1 MILVRLYLFNRQDAK
16 TSYFQAIESQKPWRT
31 PRLGGWTIKKLS
43 KGDKMNTPTN
53 LKYTKSDEW
62 FDPSSGAMGISD
74 YAQSQLSDIVFVE
87 ILVEEGETIEVGKA
101 IASVESVKAS
111 AEIYASAG
119 GKVTAVN
126 KGLSDKPETLNS
138 DPYGAAW
145 MVKVEGGTTGDVM
158 DAAAYEKYCEGRTH

>member
-1 MILVRLYLFNRQDAK
+1 
-16 TSYFQAIESQKPWRT
+16 
-31 PRLGGWTIKKLS
+31 
-43 KGDKMNTPTN
+43 MNTPAN

-62 FDPSSGAMGISD
+62 FDPASGAMGLTD

-87 ILVEEGETIEVGKA
+87 ILVDEGDTIETGKP

-119 GKVTAVN
+119 GKVIAVN

-138 DPYGAAW
+138 DPFGEGW
-145 MVKVEGGTTGDVM
+145 MVKLECGAAGDAM
-158 DAAAYEKYCEGRTH
+158 DSAAYEKYCEERAH

>member
-1 MILVRLYLFNRQDAK
+1 
-16 TSYFQAIESQKPWRT
+16 
-31 PRLGGWTIKKLS
+31 
-43 KGDKMNTPTN
+43 MNAPAN

-62 FDPSSGAMGISD
+62 FDSATGAMGISD

-87 ILVEEGETIEVGKA
+87 ILVEEGDTLEAGKP

-111 AEIYASAG
+111 AEIYAAAA

-138 DPYGAAW
+138 DPYGEGW
-145 MVKVEGGTTGDVM
+145 MVKVEGGTAGEVM
-158 DAAAYEKYCEGRTH
+158 DATAYEKYCEERSQ

>member
-1 MILVRLYLFNRQDAK
+1 
-16 TSYFQAIESQKPWRT
+16 
-31 PRLGGWTIKKLS
+31 
-43 KGDKMNTPTN
+43 MNTPAN

-62 FDPSSGAMGISD
+62 FDPANGAMGITD

-87 ILVEEGETIEVGKA
+87 ILVEVGEMVEAGKA

-111 AEIYASAG
+111 AEIYASAA

-138 DPYGAAW
+138 DPFGEGW
-145 MVKVEGGTTGDVM
+145 MVKVEGGSAGDVM
-158 DAAAYEKYCEGRTH
+158 DAAAYEKYCEGRAH

>member
-1 MILVRLYLFNRQDAK
+1 
-16 TSYFQAIESQKPWRT
+16 
-31 PRLGGWTIKKLS
+31 
-43 KGDKMNTPTN
+43 MNAPAN

-62 FDPSSGAMGISD
+62 LDPTTGAMGISD

-87 ILVEEGETIEVGKA
+87 ILVDEGDNIQAGKA

-111 AEIYASAG
+111 AEIYAPAG

-138 DPYGAAW
+138 DPYGEGW
-145 MVKVEGGTTGDVM
+145 MVKVDGSASGEMM
-158 DAAAYEKYCEGRTH
+158 DAAVYAKYCEERSH